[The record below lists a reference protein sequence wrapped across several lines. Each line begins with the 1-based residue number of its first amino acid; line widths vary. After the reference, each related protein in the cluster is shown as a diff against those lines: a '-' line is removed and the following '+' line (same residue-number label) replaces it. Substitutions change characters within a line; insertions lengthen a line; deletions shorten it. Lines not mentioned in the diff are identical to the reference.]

1 MSEVVHGARA
11 RRLFGS
17 AGILVGGQLLG
28 KLASLLAFYLLAGR
42 VESKTYGLYF
52 YALSIGSA
60 WSVLANFQLK
70 APLLRE
76 LTRDD
81 HDSRTVIGQVLAF
94 RLLVGLL
101 VASLA
106 GSWGWLHFTSPR
118 ERWIFELLLAANL
131 LIALAATFEEALHA
145 REAFRPAALATLL
158 QGLTVSGGIILGVV
172 VGRPVAWAVGSQV
185 AGALLLCGLTWS
197 MARRL
202 YGHRMLRLAWDPTLL
217 RSMVR
222 LALGVAVG
230 AQIGAWYGRIDLI
243 FVERW
248 LTESQLGQYSVPLRA
263 LDVAMG
269 AAMTLGVAMLPM
281 LARAQAAGLDALV
294 PRLTTVLRFGLLLFL
309 PAAGLVSMLAPELIG
324 LFPAEYAAGD
334 QALRLLIW
342 ILPAVF
348 CETMLHWVLFFCDRG
363 WQPALTLALALGVNA
378 AGCAWLVPRYELA
391 GAATARLAAE
401 LSIVALSAVLVHR
414 LVPLRW
420 LGLVGK
426 PLTMTCAMAAAW
438 AACPGQ
444 AVVRALVGLAAYAVA
459 GLMLRPLEAREW
471 ALVKGLVGRGDVTA
485 PA

>member
-17 AGILVGGQLLG
+17 AGILVAGQLLG
-28 KLASLLAFYLLAGR
+28 KLASLVAFYLLAGR

-60 WSVLANFQLK
+60 WAVLANFQLK

-76 LTRDD
+76 LTRAD
-81 HDSRTVIGQVLAF
+81 HDSRTVVGQVLAF
-94 RLLVGLL
+94 RLAACLL
-101 VASLA
+101 VTALA
-106 GSWGWLHFTSPR
+106 GGWGWLHFSSLR
-118 ERWIFELLLAANL
+118 ERLIFELLLAANL
-131 LIALAATFEEALHA
+131 LMAVAATFEESLHA

-158 QGLTVSGGIILGVV
+158 QGLTVSGGIIVGVV
-172 VGRPVAWAVGSQV
+172 VGRPVAWAVGAQV
-185 AGALLLCGLTWS
+185 AGAVLFCGLTWYL
-197 MARRL
+197 ARRL
-202 YGHRMLRLAWDPTLL
+202 FGHPILRPTWDAALLRSMLRLA
-217 RSMVR
+217 V
-222 LALGVAVG
+222 GVAVG

-248 LTESQLGQYSVPLRA
+248 LSETQLGQYSVPLRA

-281 LARAQAAGLDALV
+281 LARAQAAGLEALV
-294 PRLTTVLRFGLLLFL
+294 PRLTTVLRFGLLCFL

-324 LFPAEYAAGD
+324 LFPAEYAAGAP
-334 QALRLLIW
+334 ALRLLIW
-342 ILPAVF
+342 VVPAVF
-348 CETMLHWVLFFCDRG
+348 CETMLHWVLFFCNRG
-363 WQPALTLALALGVNA
+363 WQPAITLAAALAVNT

-401 LSIVALSAVLVHR
+401 LSIVLLSGLLVHR

-426 PLTMTCAMAAAW
+426 PLLMAAAMAVAW
-438 AACPGQ
+438 ACCPG
-444 AVVRALVGLAAYAVA
+444 AALVRAAAGLLAYLVA
-459 GLMLRPLEAREW
+459 GLLLRPLEPREW
-471 ALVKGLVGRGDVTA
+471 ALVNGLLRRDG
-485 PA
+485 

>member
-28 KLASLLAFYLLAGR
+28 KLASLVAFYLLAGR

-60 WSVLANFQLK
+60 WAVLANFQLK

-81 HDSRTVIGQVLAF
+81 HDSRTVIGQVLTF
-94 RLLVGLL
+94 RLLACLL
-101 VASLA
+101 VAALA
-106 GSWGWLHFTSPR
+106 GTWGWVHFTTLR
-118 ERWIFELLLAANL
+118 ERMIFELLLAANL

-145 REAFRPAALATLL
+145 RESFRPAALATLL
-158 QGLTVSGGIILGVV
+158 QGLTVSAGIIVGVV
-172 VGRPVAWAVGSQV
+172 IGRPVAWAVGAQV
-185 AGALLLCGLTWS
+185 AGALLLFGSTWFL
-197 MARRL
+197 ARRL
-202 YGHRMLRLAWDPTLL
+202 YGHPVLRLAWDPALVK
-217 RSMVR
+217 SMVG
-222 LALGVAVG
+222 LAIGVAVG

-248 LTESQLGQYSVPLRA
+248 LTETQLGQYSVPLRA

-281 LARAQAAGLDALV
+281 LARAQAAGLEALV

-309 PAAGLVSMLAPELIG
+309 PCAGLVSMLAPELIG

-334 QALRLLIW
+334 VALRILIW
-342 ILPAVF
+342 VVPAVF
-348 CETMLHWVLFFCDRG
+348 CETMLHWVLFFCERG
-363 WQPALTLALALGVNA
+363 WQPAITLATALVVNA
-378 AGCAWLVPRYELA
+378 VGCALLVPRHELA
-391 GAATARLAAE
+391 GAAAARLAAE
-401 LSIVALSAVLVHR
+401 LSIVALSAALVHR

-426 PLTMTCAMAAAW
+426 PLIMACAMAAAW
-438 AACPGQ
+438 VACPGSGL
-444 AVVRALVGLAAYAVA
+444 VRAGVGLVAYGLA
-459 GLMLRPLEAREW
+459 GLLLRPLEPREW
-471 ALVKGLVGRGDVTA
+471 ALVRGMIRRDNG
-485 PA
+485 